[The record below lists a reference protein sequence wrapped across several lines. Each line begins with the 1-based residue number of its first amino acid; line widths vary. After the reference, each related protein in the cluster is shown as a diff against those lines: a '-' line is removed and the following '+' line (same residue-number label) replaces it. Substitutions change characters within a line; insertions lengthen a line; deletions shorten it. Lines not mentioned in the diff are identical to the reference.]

1 MTAPA
6 WQPAR
11 SRVVDTADAIKA
23 MADPLRLQL
32 LQLLMR
38 TWGRSWSVKE
48 MAAELHQP
56 VTKLYHHVKLLEG
69 ADLITDVDTRLVS
82 GIVEHRYRTAQRSLK
97 FDESLF
103 LAPET
108 RDDSIAQVAALVDT
122 SRDALLDYLHLDPRE
137 TDQVLISRN
146 TAKLTA
152 EEIKAVMT
160 TIEQLVETFARASDE
175 ERSSGPRTAMLCL
188 LHPLVEDDA
197 ELPAAPA

>member
-1 MTAPA
+1 MTEPA

-23 MADPLRLQL
+23 MADPLRLRL

-38 TWGRSWSVKE
+38 TWERSWSVKE

-69 ADLITDVDTRLVS
+69 AALITDVDTRLVS
-82 GIVEHRYRTAQRSLK
+82 GIVEHRYRTSQRSLN

-122 SRDALLDYLHLDPRE
+122 SRDALLDYLHVDPRE
-137 TDQVLISRN
+137 ADEVLISRS
-146 TAKLTA
+146 AARLTA
-152 EEIKAVMT
+152 EEIKLVTT
-160 TIEQLVETFARASDE
+160 TIEELVKTFSRAADE
-175 ERSSGPRTAMLCL
+175 NRSSGPRTAMLCL
-188 LHPLVEDDA
+188 VHPLVEDN
-197 ELPAAPA
+197 L

>member
-1 MTAPA
+1 MTEPA

-23 MADPLRLQL
+23 MADPLRLRL

-38 TWGRSWSVKE
+38 TWDRSWSVKE

-69 ADLITDVDTRLVS
+69 AALITDADTRLVS
-82 GIVEHRYRTAQRSLK
+82 GIVEHRYRTSQRSLN

-103 LAPET
+103 LAPQT

-122 SRDALLDYLHLDPRE
+122 SRDALLDYLHLKPNE
-137 TDQVLISRN
+137 ADQVLVSRSS
-146 TAKLTA
+146 ARLTA
-152 EEIKAVMT
+152 EEIKLVTT
-160 TIEQLVETFARASDE
+160 TIEELVQTFSRASDE
-175 ERSSGPRTAMLCL
+175 DRSTGPRTAMLCL
-188 LHPLVEDDA
+188 LHPLVEGDA
-197 ELPAAPA
+197 

>member
-1 MTAPA
+1 MTEPA

-23 MADPLRLQL
+23 MADPLRLRL

-38 TWGRSWSVKE
+38 TWDRSWSVKE

-69 ADLITDVDTRLVS
+69 AALITDADTRLVS
-82 GIVEHRYRTAQRSLK
+82 GIVEHRYRTSQRSLN

-103 LAPET
+103 LAPQT

-122 SRDALLDYLHLDPRE
+122 SRDALLDYLHLKPNDA
-137 TDQVLISRN
+137 DQVLVSRSS
-146 TAKLTA
+146 ARLTA
-152 EEIKAVMT
+152 EEIKLVTT
-160 TIEQLVETFARASDE
+160 TIEELVQTFSRASDE
-175 ERSSGPRTAMLCL
+175 DRSTGPRTAMLCL
-188 LHPLVEDDA
+188 LHPLVEGDA
-197 ELPAAPA
+197 

>member
-1 MTAPA
+1 MTEPA

-23 MADPLRLQL
+23 MADPLRLRL

-38 TWGRSWSVKE
+38 TWDRSWSVKE

-69 ADLITDVDTRLVS
+69 VALITDADTRLVS
-82 GIVEHRYRTAQRSLK
+82 GIVEHRYRTSQRSLN

-103 LAPET
+103 LAPQT

-122 SRDALLDYLHLDPRE
+122 SRDALLDYLHLKPNE
-137 TDQVLISRN
+137 ADQVLVSRSS
-146 TAKLTA
+146 ARLTA
-152 EEIKAVMT
+152 EEIKLVTT
-160 TIEQLVETFARASDE
+160 TIEELVQTFSRAGDE
-175 ERSSGPRTAMLCL
+175 DRSTGPRTAMLCL
-188 LHPLVEDDA
+188 LHPLVGGDA
-197 ELPAAPA
+197 

>member
-1 MTAPA
+1 MTEPE

-23 MADPLRLQL
+23 MADPLRLRL

-38 TWGRSWSVKE
+38 TWQRSWSVKE

-69 ADLITDVDTRLVS
+69 ANLITDVDTRLVS
-82 GIVEHRYRTAQRSLK
+82 GIVEHRYRTSQRSLN

-122 SRDALLDYLHLDPRE
+122 SRDALLDYLHLEPNEMDE
-137 TDQVLISRN
+137 VLISRS
-146 TAKLTA
+146 AARLTA
-152 EEIKAVMT
+152 EELKQVVKT
-160 TIEQLVETFARASDE
+160 VEELVATFSRAGDE
-175 ERSSGPRTAMLCL
+175 NRSSGPRTAMLCL
-188 LHPLVEDDA
+188 VHPLVEGDG
-197 ELPAAPA
+197 